1 MRMNLLDICRLF
13 NCACVGIRPEC
24 ALMNPTGAAIDSR
37 QVKEGDLFF
46 CLPGERV
53 DGHDF
58 ARTAMQKG
66 ALAIIGTRNP
76 LEGMDDGHWTAPVL
90 LVPDVAAALA
100 TLAVAHRA
108 TASGVVIGV
117 TGSSGK
123 TSVKETLA
131 SVLNVVG
138 STAKNPVNLNN
149 QLGLPLSMLN
159 ASEDAAYWVMEA
171 GISRPHDMDE
181 LGAILRPDVALI
193 INAGAAH
200 VENLGNRGVAHYKA
214 RLLAYIANNGLGV
227 VSADYPDLERE
238 AHSYDTDVIYFSAED
253 VEASF
258 FASYLGAAGLDRG
271 NFHLRLD
278 KDSVTVNAP
287 FLGAYGA
294 ENVAA
299 IGAVAHALG
308 LTPSEIAAGFS
319 AASLPAQRFTTR
331 ESGPYLVIDDSY
343 NANPLSM
350 MRMLDAAAG
359 MAKDRNETLLLVLG
373 EMKELGPDSPSYHYQ
388 LGRQA
393 ATLKPKAFFWKG
405 EQGDEVEDGLRDAGY
420 DGGFVRVA
428 DSDAFSDAWLA
439 ANAHSGVVLFK
450 GSRSNRLEELVVALS
465 QLIEVDAKGKGRT
478 DAV

>member
-1 MRMNLLDICRLF
+1 MRMNLLEICRLL
-13 NCACVGIRPEC
+13 NSVCVGMRPEH

-46 CLPGERV
+46 CLPGEHV

-58 ARTAMQKG
+58 APAAMEKG

-76 LEGMDDGHWTAPVL
+76 LEYTDPGHWTPPVL

-100 TLAVAHRA
+100 TLAAAHRA
-108 TASGVVIGV
+108 TASGVVVGV

-131 SVLNVVG
+131 AVLSVVG
-138 STAKNPVNLNN
+138 NTAKNQMNLNN
-149 QLGLPLSMLN
+149 QIGLPLSMLN

-181 LGAILRPDVALI
+181 LGAILHPDVALI

-200 VENLGNRGVAHYKA
+200 VENLGDRGVAHYKA

-238 AHSYDTDVIYFSAED
+238 AKSYDADVIYFSAED
-253 VEASF
+253 VDASF

-278 KDSVTVNAP
+278 KESVLVNAP

-299 IGAVAHALG
+299 IGAVAHSLG
-308 LTPSEIAAGFS
+308 LSVPEIAAGFS
-319 AASLPAQRFTTR
+319 VASLPAQRFTTR
-331 ESGPYLVIDDSY
+331 ESGPFLVIDDSY

-359 MAKDRNETLLLVLG
+359 MAKDRNEELLLALG
-373 EMKELGPDSPSYHYQ
+373 EMKELGLDSPTYHYQ

-393 ATLKPKAFFWKG
+393 ATLKPRAFFWKG
-405 EQGDEVEDGLRDAGY
+405 DQGDTVEDGLRDAGY
-420 DGGFVRVA
+420 DGMFVRVA
-428 DSDAFSDAWLA
+428 DADAFRDAWLV

-450 GSRSNRLEELVVALS
+450 GSRSNKLEELVAALS
-465 QLIEVDAKGKGRT
+465 RLIDTEATEKRT
-478 DAV
+478 D